1 MWMAVRELTLM
12 AAAAVEVTS
21 LSAAAA
27 ASRTHLLTL
36 GRTIKN

>member
-12 AAAAVEVTS
+12 AVLAVEVTS
-21 LSAAAA
+21 LSAAAGKM
-27 ASRTHLLTL
+27 HLLTL